1 MGKNVPPK
9 TSSSPPRATTPVGCC
24 CSPTATIGAPVLAR
38 TKIASSPGPWPEA
51 WSFTYEDD
59 ATPTPQSPQAHGD
72 DGGGIQTEYG
82 ITRRKVYF
90 LTGQAVAVRRIV
102 ENGSTNLLH
111 IHADHLGSNS
121 VMSLNNGGDIVNGSR
136 TRYLP
141 FGAYRTAPTQPY
153 TDRGFTGQQ
162 HNDNLGLIYYN
173 ARYYLPSVGRFLSA
187 DTIVPDSED
196 PESFNRYAYTRNNP
210 LKYVDPSG
218 HCWGFAS
225 GLRNT
230 FYQTTCQNIDA
241 AVSIIRHTDASA
253 EERALAVAYIGV
265 EALAHGT
272 AIVGTGIVAI
282 GCLTGGGTVVCAT
295 GGSAIT
301 AASSDGDPTNEV
313 QRVSQV
319 LCADGDCTNE
329 ARGAAHVAKRTID
342 FLADNANTVNHI
354 MQPKHAW
361 NRLINLGGNRAQDYQ
376 AIQPYLQQAVDNGLR
391 TLLSSGSNVTAI
403 QYVYTIEG
411 ETIILRGIELTNS
424 VFQISDAWVRTVP

>member
-1 MGKNVPPK
+1 
-9 TSSSPPRATTPVGCC
+9 
-24 CSPTATIGAPVLAR
+24 
-38 TKIASSPGPWPEA
+38 
-51 WSFTYEDD
+51 
-59 ATPTPQSPQAHGD
+59 
-72 DGGGIQTEYG
+72 
-82 ITRRKVYF
+82 
-90 LTGQAVAVRRIV
+90 
-102 ENGSTNLLH
+102 
-111 IHADHLGSNS
+111 
-121 VMSLNNGGDIVNGSR
+121 MSLNNGGDIVNGSR

-141 FGAYRTAPTQPY
+141 FGAYRTAPTQTY
-153 TDRGFTGQQ
+153 TDLGYTSQK
-162 HNDNLGLIYYN
+162 HNDDLGLIYYN

-403 QYVYTIEG
+403 QYVYTIELNVRSNFADK
-411 ETIILRGIELTNS
+411 TKFGIP
-424 VFQISDAWVRTVP
+424 ISYGRH